1 MLVENIWINGGERIL
16 IVRFWGHEWLEYYM
30 NFRTF
35 QSQNSVYKY
44 SKYVFFPQK
53 LATFTWKYTFENE
66 NKLTLKQKFWKWN
79 AQKSINS
86 WTLANKIQNYLK
98 HFF

>member
-1 MLVENIWINGGERIL
+1 ML

-53 LATFTWKYTFENE
+53 LATFTWKYTFKNE
-66 NKLTLKQKFWKWN
+66 NKLALKQKFWKLN

-86 WTLANKIQNYLK
+86 WTLANTKLFK
-98 HFF
+98 TFFLESVSRALRNL